1 MTIPIRNLY
10 YLFSYAWAQF
20 PEGDAVEVG
29 IDECPDLQNLFAKVL
44 TNGVHRL
51 MRRGLDRGYRVHLEE
66 TRSPRGRLLMDQ
78 IVKEQTLRR
87 GAVICQYDDLSHD
100 VLHNQI
106 IKATARVLSRAPTM
120 GSELAHGLRMIER
133 AMANVSDVR
142 LSADMFRRV
151 QLSRHN
157 GQYAVLMR
165 LCEFVFRSTLPEEGG
180 SGARFADVLKDEVR
194 MSRIFEE
201 FLRNFYRHEQSQF
214 RVHAGALQW
223 ASAGTTDAVALQY
236 LPRMLTDITLTD
248 SERVI
253 IFDAKFYS
261 KPFKAHHGSPKVSS
275 GNLYQLLT
283 YLQHAAR
290 AHARHEVRGG
300 LIYAAVGEPLSLDY
314 KLLGYPVRV
323 EAVDLMMSWPDIR
336 LTLLSLLHSRPSLA
350 IAPNTGDQSV
360 DEISHHRAPDV

>member
-20 PEGDAVEVG
+20 PGGDAVDVG
-29 IDECPDLQNLFAKVL
+29 IDKCPDLQNLFGKVL
-44 TNGVHRL
+44 TDGVHRL
-51 MRRGLDRGYRVHLEE
+51 MRRGLDRGYRVHTEE

-106 IKATARVLSRAPTM
+106 IKATARVLSRGPTM
-120 GSELAHGLRMIER
+120 GSELAHSLRMIER
-133 AMANVSDVR
+133 TMANVSDVR
-142 LSADMFRRV
+142 LSPDMFRRV

-157 GQYAVLMR
+157 GQYAVLMQ

-180 SGARFADVLKDEVR
+180 SGARFADILKDEVR
-194 MSRIFEE
+194 MSKVFED

-214 RVHAGALQW
+214 HVHAGALQW
-223 ASAGTTDAVALQY
+223 ASSGTTDLLALQY
-236 LPRMLTDITLTD
+236 LPRMLTDITLRD
-248 SERVI
+248 PERVI

-261 KPFKAHHGSPKVSS
+261 KPFKAHHGSAKISS

-290 AHARHEVRGG
+290 AYPDREIQGG
-300 LIYAAVGEPLSLDY
+300 LIYAAVGEPLSLTY
-314 KLLGYPVRV
+314 KLMGYPVQV
-323 EAVDLMMSWPDIR
+323 EAVDLTMSWPKIR
-336 LTLLSLLHSRPSLA
+336 ETLLSLVSHQSDPPQSL
-350 IAPNTGDQSV
+350 
-360 DEISHHRAPDV
+360 PDSALMAG